1 MNERAR
7 YVGGLGSLSRLINQK
22 IDGYFF
28 TTCYEVQT
36 DNIQSNILLMF
47 PFDCMAK
54 EIYQD
59 NDLGALPD
67 VLST

>member
-7 YVGGLGSLSRLINQK
+7 YVGELGSLSRLINQK

-36 DNIQSNILLMF
+36 DNIRTF
-47 PFDCMAK
+47 C
-54 EIYQD
+54 
-59 NDLGALPD
+59 
-67 VLST
+67 